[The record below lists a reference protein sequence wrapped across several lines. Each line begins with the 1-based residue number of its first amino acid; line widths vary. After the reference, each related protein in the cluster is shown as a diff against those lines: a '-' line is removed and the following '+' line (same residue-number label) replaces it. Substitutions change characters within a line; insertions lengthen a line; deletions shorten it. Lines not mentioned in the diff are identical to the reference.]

1 MIDTKPDGGVAG
13 ALAQFGL
20 QKEAMAPLREARRTF
35 ERSYILAALEQHH
48 WRVGATARAL
58 GLQRPNLY
66 RKARQLSITL
76 KPTDREPGEAGSHAR
91 RGSR

>member
-1 MIDTKPDGGVAG
+1 VSDTKDPRSVYG

-20 QKEAMAPLREARRTF
+20 DGEATKSLREARRTF
-35 ERSYILAALEQHH
+35 ERSYILAVLEQHQ
-48 WRVGATARAL
+48 WRVGAAARAL

-76 KPTDREPGEAGSHAR
+76 KPTDAER
-91 RGSR
+91 

>member
-1 MIDTKPDGGVAG
+1 MDAKVEAQLADSVSLLGVS
-13 ALAQFGL
+13 Q
-20 QKEAMAPLREARRTF
+20 QQVTSLREARRAF
-35 ERSYILAALEQHH
+35 ERRYILAVLEQHQ

-76 KPTDREPGEAGSHAR
+76 KPAADTSAA
-91 RGSR
+91 

>member
-1 MIDTKPDGGVAG
+1 MIDTKDSTVHD

-20 QKEAMAPLREARRTF
+20 GGQETASLREARRTF
-35 ERSYILAALEQHH
+35 ERSYILAVLERHG
-48 WRVGATARAL
+48 WRVGAAARTL

-76 KPTDREPGEAGSHAR
+76 KPTDAQP
-91 RGSR
+91 